1 MATPAQI
8 EANRRNAQKSTGPK
22 TAQGRAVV
30 SLNGLRHGLRAETAV
45 LPFED
50 PAEFAKLKQEL
61 EAEFR
66 PQGIREQLVFDDL
79 VLAAWRLE
87 RARIYDTAV
96 QARLFLSTHGRIQ
109 TAHGPTSTMHS
120 LGVMLAKDAREKK
133 TLEYVMRME
142 GRFRR
147 AYQQAVKELE
157 RLQTLRRQPAQ
168 KQERM
173 GLVDQSSNQPR
184 FIMVGQAVPPVK
196 GRGTSEIDPEPSG
209 LQCEAPQGSSE

>member
-1 MATPAQI
+1 MTTPAQI
-8 EANRRNAQKSTGPK
+8 EANRRNAQKSTGPRP
-22 TAQGRAVV
+22 AQGRAVL

-45 LPFED
+45 LPSED
-50 PAEFAKLKQEL
+50 PAEFATLKQEL
-61 EAEFR
+61 EAEYR

-120 LGVMLAKDAREKK
+120 LGAMLAKDAREKK

-157 RLQTLRRQPAQ
+157 RLQTLRRQPAVTAQLAQ

-173 GLVDQSSNQPR
+173 GLVAQPSSDGAAGR
-184 FIMVGQAVPPVK
+184 GTRGSSVVGQAVSPVK
-196 GRGTSEIDPEPSG
+196 SPTHKV
-209 LQCEAPQGSSE
+209 AA

>member
-1 MATPAQI
+1 MTTPAQI
-8 EANRRNAQKSTGPK
+8 EANRRNAQKSTGPRP
-22 TAQGRAVV
+22 AQGRAVL

-45 LPFED
+45 LPSED
-50 PAEFAKLKQEL
+50 PAEFATLKQEL
-61 EAEFR
+61 EAEYR

-96 QARLFLSTHGRIQ
+96 QARLFLSTQGRIQ
-109 TAHGPTSTMHS
+109 TAHGPTGTMHS
-120 LGVMLAKDAREKK
+120 LGVMLVKDAREKK

-157 RLQTLRRQPAQ
+157 RLQALRLQPAQ

-173 GLVDQSSNQPR
+173 GLVAHPSNHPG

-196 GRGTSEIDPEPSG
+196 GRGTSESDPESSVF
-209 LQCEAPQGSSE
+209 QCDAPRGSSE

>member
-1 MATPAQI
+1 MTTPAQI

-22 TAQGRAVV
+22 TAQGRAAV

-66 PQGIREQLVFDDL
+66 PQGIREQFVFDDL

-96 QARLFLSTHGRIQ
+96 QARLFLLHPRPHPDRTRTHQHDAHGR
-109 TAHGPTSTMHS
+109 TFPP
-120 LGVMLAKDAREKK
+120 
-133 TLEYVMRME
+133 
-142 GRFRR
+142 
-147 AYQQAVKELE
+147 
-157 RLQTLRRQPAQ
+157 RLPAQ
-168 KQERM
+168 A
-173 GLVDQSSNQPR
+173 L
-184 FIMVGQAVPPVK
+184 PPATRANGF
-196 GRGTSEIDPEPSG
+196 GRPTFEPT
-209 LQCEAPQGSSE
+209 

>member
-61 EAEFR
+61 QAEFR
-66 PQGIREQLVFDDL
+66 PEGIREQLVLDDL

-96 QARLFLSTHGRIQ
+96 QARLFLSTHG
-109 TAHGPTSTMHS
+109 PTSTMHS
-120 LGVMLAKDAREKK
+120 LGAMLVKDAREKK

-157 RLQTLRRQPAQ
+157 RLQALRQQPAVATQPAQ
-168 KQERM
+168 KQGRM
-173 GLVDQSSNQPR
+173 GLVVQPSNQPR
-184 FIMVGQAVPPVK
+184 FIMVGQAVPPV
-196 GRGTSEIDPEPSG
+196 
-209 LQCEAPQGSSE
+209 

>member
-8 EANRRNAQKSTGPK
+8 EANRLNAQKSTGPK
-22 TAQGRAVV
+22 TTSGKAVV

-50 PAEFAKLKQEL
+50 PAEFARLKQDL
-61 EAEFR
+61 EQEFR
-66 PQGIREQLVFDDL
+66 PQGTREQLVFDDL
-79 VLAAWRLE
+79 LLAAWRLE

-96 QARLFLSTHGRIQ
+96 QARMFLDTHVGIHA
-109 TAHGPTSTMHS
+109 AHGPTSTMHS
-120 LGVMLAKDAREKK
+120 VGVMLAKDAREKK

-157 RLQTLRRQPAQ
+157 RLQALRRQPAQ
-168 KQERM
+168 TQERM
-173 GLVDQSSNQPR
+173 GLVGQPSNMPC
-184 FIMVGQAVPPVK
+184 FVMSDVETPVGQADRLPGPPA
-196 GRGTSEIDPEPSG
+196 D
-209 LQCEAPQGSSE
+209 